1 MSNHVELREGTPRR
15 STSSA
20 LRKGVATALALVTA
34 TTALATPGVA
44 HAEDVKPTAKGIVG
58 TALLGAE
65 VVVFAEA
72 IFGVQSGTAY
82 AVGAGAG
89 AVAGGVG
96 GYFIEQ
102 AAGNDGHVPAYLLA
116 GGLALA
122 IPAIVVA
129 LDATRYRPA
138 EGAREDKPT
147 NLPASDPGKPGG
159 SSVVGAEP
167 AKPAAPAPAAP
178 APAAPAPAPAPAP
191 GGAGSGGT
199 QAPLSLLNVNDAGF
213 RVGMPIPDVRPVL
226 GSAERKAFGVTN
238 TGSEVRF
245 PVVRVTF

>member
-1 MSNHVELREGTPRR
+1 MRTLPESREGTTRR
-15 STSSA
+15 SSHKPHKA
-20 LRKGVATALALVTA
+20 DKAGALAL
-34 TTALATPGVA
+34 ALLAASAAVATPRTA
-44 HAEDVKPTAKGIVG
+44 HAEEVSPTAKGIVG

-82 AVGAGAG
+82 LVGAGAG

-102 AAGNDGHVPAYLLA
+102 ASDDGRVPTYLLA

-122 IPAIVVA
+122 IPAIVVT

-138 EGAREDKPT
+138 EGAREDRPT
-147 NLPASDPGKPGG
+147 APPASDPGKPGG
-159 SSVVGAEP
+159 SSVLGAEP
-167 AKPAAPAPAAP
+167 AKPASAPAQPSSPPAGTP
-178 APAAPAPAPAPAP
+178 KPN
-191 GGAGSGGT
+191 GGAGGGGT
-199 QAPLSLLNVNDAGF
+199 QAPLSLL
-213 RVGMPIPDVRPVL
+213 DVRGGAFRMGLPVPEVRPL
-226 GSAERKAFGVTN
+226 VGATERKAYGIQN

-245 PVVRVTF
+245 PVMRVAF